1 MKGGCFLGGKEI
13 LKGKKVVLTK
23 CTYGYGKNYGG
34 IYRVKRYFSPSSM
47 RKSQVIRKIIG
58 CIGERGNFPLK
69 SN

>member
-1 MKGGCFLGGKEI
+1 M
-13 LKGKKVVLTK
+13 VLTK

>member
-1 MKGGCFLGGKEI
+1 MFFGGEGDIEGER
-13 LKGKKVVLTK
+13 VVLTK

-58 CIGERGNFPLK
+58 CIGERGNFLLK